1 MIKEIREQKPFI
13 HFGFNRQ
20 NLTLQ
25 KVGNK
30 VRVYIDGNYNPNIYN
45 VSIDTTGT
53 VTQVTTRIYDVDFST
68 SGLKNIEVTLTNT
81 ITLDEI
87 VSNSIEAEEVYYSFD
102 SEDITFDNAIITFD
116 ND

>member
-30 VRVYIDGNYNPNIYN
+30 VRVYIDGNYNPSVYNIS
-45 VSIDTTGT
+45 VDTTGT
-53 VTQVTTRIYDVDFST
+53 VTQVTTRIYDVEFSNK
-68 SGLKNIEVTLTNT
+68 GIENIEVTLTNT
-81 ITLDEI
+81 QTGETIT
-87 VSNSIEAEEVYYSFD
+87 SNSIVSQEVYYSFD